1 MNENNNA
8 NVALTNIKVAL
19 DMGELRKLQNLK
31 ETKEEK
37 RKNSG

>member
-19 DMGELRKLQNLK
+19 DMGELRKLQNLRK
-31 ETKEEK
+31 TREEN
-37 RKNSG
+37 RKKSG